1 LPLGCLFADNGGWVG
16 WDAVSQPS
24 AEPEHYVIA
33 DLLANAIEPWDSLTA
48 RELEAL
54 GARMD
59 PDSPL
64 TAPVVIAAY
73 RNDRGPVL
81 IDGSQRL
88 QWLASPPRNRTVIP
102 ADEVRIDL
110 TAVDEESAHRA
121 AVALHV
127 NRRQPSSRVKA
138 ELARRLHVQFG
149 WSQATIAEVFKE
161 SRPAVSNWLRQ
172 LAGADV
178 PEVTGADGT
187 TYPARGKQAEQ
198 DTRVAGCT
206 VSDALKAMHAE
217 HQAVVLRYASIRHVR
232 IDRHGTADPDT
243 WTVTVPSRSADAVAH
258 LASQLR
264 DQANDLI
271 SLARKLEQADP

>member
-1 LPLGCLFADNGGWVG
+1 M
-16 WDAVSQPS
+16 S
-24 AEPEHYVIA
+24 AEPQEYAIA

-48 RELEAL
+48 RDLQAL
-54 GARMD
+54 GAGAEQ
-59 PDSPL
+59 DSSP

-73 RNDRGPVL
+73 RNERGPVL

-88 QWLASPPRNRTVIP
+88 QWLAGPPRNRTVIS
-102 ADEVRIDL
+102 ADEVRVDP

-127 NRRQPSSRVKA
+127 NRRPASARVKA
-138 ELARRLHVQFG
+138 ELARRLHAQFG
-149 WSQATIAEVFKE
+149 WSQATIAEVFKV
-161 SRPAVSNWLRQ
+161 SRPAVSNWVKQ
-172 LAGADV
+172 WAGADV

-187 TYPARGKQAEQ
+187 IYPARGKLAEP
-198 DTRVAGCT
+198 DTRVVGGT
-206 VSDALKAMHAE
+206 VSDALKALHAE
-217 HQAVVLRYASIRHVR
+217 HQGVVARHPSLRHIR

-243 WTVTVPSRSADAVAH
+243 WTVTVAGRAGDAVSS

-271 SLARKLEQADP
+271 SLARKLDQANP